1 MLMIP
6 NRKDDTF
13 FSLLKRLINKLPK
26 KRKIQFIFLLLIM
39 LLNTF
44 AEVVSIGL
52 VIPFIGFITQSEKL
66 WNNPLVKQFAT
77 TFGFEEP
84 SQLLLLTTLL
94 FSLTCIFAALIR
106 LLSLF
111 LNLRFSAALGSDIG
125 ARVYQNC
132 LYQPYTFYISRNSS
146 ELLTNFVNDIGKV
159 ANELFNPLLQT
170 ISASFICIALIIT
183 LMFIN
188 AKIAFSTFFIVAVF
202 YLFAVLIT
210 KNKIKELSY
219 DLDFF
224 LKQLIKIVQ
233 EGIGGIK
240 DILLNSSQI
249 FYVNTFTSS
258 DVPFRRSQ
266 SYVAFFT
273 AIPRLL
279 IEPVGIS
286 VMAFFGFY
294 LVNTGKSS
302 EALPLLGAIALGA
315 QRLLPMAQKIYE
327 GVASSRG
334 TIIQLRNVVNL
345 LEIGNNIFK
354 NELVF
359 EKLNFKNKIVFDN
372 VSFRYS
378 KEGEYILKN
387 INLTINKGEK
397 IGIVGT
403 TGGGK
408 STFLDLLTGLLEPT
422 QGRILIDGKNI
433 FDKKNNNLLYK
444 WRSIISY
451 VPQFIYLSDDTII
464 NNIAFAAEPN
474 TIKKKKV
481 SNSSKKAQIKEFIES
496 LPMAY
501 DTRVGERGVKLSG
514 GQKQRIGIARALY
527 KNSKVIVFDEAT
539 SALDSNTES
548 SLIEA
553 LNNLQNELTIV
564 MVAHRISTL
573 KSCDRIIRIEN
584 GELINN

>member
-1 MLMIP
+1 MNP
-6 NRKDDTF
+6 NKKDDSF
-13 FSLLKRLINKLPK
+13 IYLLKRLINKLQK
-26 KRKIQFIFLLLIM
+26 KRKIQFIFLLIIM

-52 VIPFIGFITQSEKL
+52 VIPFIGFLTQSEKL
-66 WNNPLVKQFAT
+66 WDNPFVRQFAT
-77 TFGFEEP
+77 TFGYEEP
-84 SQLLLLTTLL
+84 SQLLLLTTIL
-94 FSLTCIFAALIR
+94 FSLTCIFAAMVR

-125 ARVYQNC
+125 AKVYQNC

-170 ISASFICIALIIT
+170 ISASLICIALIIT

-188 AKIAFSTFFIVAVF
+188 AKIAFSTLFIVTVF

-210 KNKIKELSY
+210 KNKIRQLSY

-240 DILLNSSQI
+240 DILLNSSQR
-249 FYVNTFTSS
+249 FYVNTFASS

-266 SYVAFFT
+266 SNVTFFT

-279 IEPVGIS
+279 IEPIGIS

-327 GVASSRG
+327 GVASSKG

-354 NELVF
+354 NELVY
-359 EKLNFKNKIVFDN
+359 EKLNFRDKIVFHN
-372 VSFRYS
+372 VCFRYS
-378 KEGEYILKN
+378 QEGEYILKN

-408 STFLDLLTGLLEPT
+408 STFLDLLTALLEPT

-433 FDKKNNNLLYK
+433 FDKNNNNLLYK

-496 LPMAY
+496 LPMSY

-553 LNNLQNELTIV
+553 VNNLQKELTIV

-573 KSCDRIIRIEN
+573 KSCDRIIRLEN

>member
-1 MLMIP
+1 MNP
-6 NRKDDTF
+6 NKKDDSF
-13 FSLLKRLINKLPK
+13 IYLLKRLINKLHK
-26 KRKIQFIFLLLIM
+26 KRKIQFIFLLIIM

-52 VIPFIGFITQSEKL
+52 VIPFIGFLTQSEKL
-66 WNNPLVKQFAT
+66 WNNPFVRQFAT
-77 TFGFEEP
+77 TFGYEEP
-84 SQLLLLTTLL
+84 SQLLLLTTIL
-94 FSLTCIFAALIR
+94 FSLTCIFAAMVR

-125 ARVYQNC
+125 AKVYQNC

-170 ISASFICIALIIT
+170 ISASLICIALIIT

-188 AKIAFSTFFIVAVF
+188 AKIAFSTLFIVTVF

-210 KNKIKELSY
+210 KNKIRQLSY

-240 DILLNSSQI
+240 DILLNSSQR
-249 FYVNTFTSS
+249 FYVNTFASS

-266 SYVAFFT
+266 SNVTFFT

-279 IEPVGIS
+279 IEPIGIS

-354 NELVF
+354 NELVY
-359 EKLNFKNKIVFDN
+359 EKLNFRDKIVFDN
-372 VSFRYS
+372 VCFRYS
-378 KEGEYILKN
+378 QEGEYILKN

-433 FDKKNNNLLYK
+433 FDKNNNNLLYK

-496 LPMAY
+496 LPMTY

-548 SLIEA
+548 SLIA
-553 LNNLQNELTIV
+553 AVNNLQKELTIV

-573 KSCDRIIRIEN
+573 KSCDRIIRLEN

>member
-266 SYVAFFT
+266 SNVAF
-273 AIPRLL
+273 LQQ
-279 IEPVGIS
+279 
-286 VMAFFGFY
+286 Y
-294 LVNTGKSS
+294 
-302 EALPLLGAIALGA
+302 
-315 QRLLPMAQKIYE
+315 
-327 GVASSRG
+327 
-334 TIIQLRNVVNL
+334 
-345 LEIGNNIFK
+345 
-354 NELVF
+354 
-359 EKLNFKNKIVFDN
+359 
-372 VSFRYS
+372 
-378 KEGEYILKN
+378 
-387 INLTINKGEK
+387 
-397 IGIVGT
+397 
-403 TGGGK
+403 
-408 STFLDLLTGLLEPT
+408 
-422 QGRILIDGKNI
+422 QG
-433 FDKKNNNLLYK
+433 Y
-444 WRSIISY
+444 
-451 VPQFIYLSDDTII
+451 
-464 NNIAFAAEPN
+464 
-474 TIKKKKV
+474 
-481 SNSSKKAQIKEFIES
+481 
-496 LPMAY
+496 
-501 DTRVGERGVKLSG
+501 
-514 GQKQRIGIARALY
+514 
-527 KNSKVIVFDEAT
+527 
-539 SALDSNTES
+539 
-548 SLIEA
+548 
-553 LNNLQNELTIV
+553 
-564 MVAHRISTL
+564 
-573 KSCDRIIRIEN
+573 
-584 GELINN
+584 

>member
-1 MLMIP
+1 MNP
-6 NRKDDTF
+6 NKKDDSF
-13 FSLLKRLINKLPK
+13 IYLLKRLINKLQK
-26 KRKIQFIFLLLIM
+26 KRKIQFIFLLIIM

-52 VIPFIGFITQSEKL
+52 VIPFIGFLTQSEKL
-66 WNNPLVKQFAT
+66 WNNPFVRQFAT
-77 TFGFEEP
+77 TFGYEEP
-84 SQLLLLTTLL
+84 SQLLLLTTIL
-94 FSLTCIFAALIR
+94 FSLTCIFAAMVR

-125 ARVYQNC
+125 AEVYQNC

-170 ISASFICIALIIT
+170 ISASLICIALIIT

-188 AKIAFSTFFIVAVF
+188 AKIAFSTLFIVTVF

-210 KNKIKELSY
+210 KNKIRQLSY

-240 DILLNSSQI
+240 DILLNSSQR
-249 FYVNTFTSS
+249 FYVNTFASS

-266 SYVAFFT
+266 SNVTFFT

-279 IEPVGIS
+279 IEPIGIS

-354 NELVF
+354 NELVY
-359 EKLNFKNKIVFDN
+359 EKLNFRDKIVFDN
-372 VSFRYS
+372 VCFRYS
-378 KEGEYILKN
+378 QEGEYILKN

-408 STFLDLLTGLLEPT
+408 STFLDLLTGLLEPS

-433 FDKKNNNLLYK
+433 FDKNNNNLLYK

-474 TIKKKKV
+474 NIKKKKV

-496 LPMAY
+496 LPMTY

-553 LNNLQNELTIV
+553 VNNLQKELTIV

-573 KSCDRIIRIEN
+573 KSCDRIIRLEN

>member
-1 MLMIP
+1 
-6 NRKDDTF
+6 
-13 FSLLKRLINKLPK
+13 
-26 KRKIQFIFLLLIM
+26 
-39 LLNTF
+39 
-44 AEVVSIGL
+44 
-52 VIPFIGFITQSEKL
+52 
-66 WNNPLVKQFAT
+66 
-77 TFGFEEP
+77 
-84 SQLLLLTTLL
+84 
-94 FSLTCIFAALIR
+94 
-106 LLSLF
+106 
-111 LNLRFSAALGSDIG
+111 
-125 ARVYQNC
+125 
-132 LYQPYTFYISRNSS
+132 
-146 ELLTNFVNDIGKV
+146 
-159 ANELFNPLLQT
+159 
-170 ISASFICIALIIT
+170 
-183 LMFIN
+183 
-188 AKIAFSTFFIVAVF
+188 
-202 YLFAVLIT
+202 
-210 KNKIKELSY
+210 
-219 DLDFF
+219 
-224 LKQLIKIVQ
+224 
-233 EGIGGIK
+233 
-240 DILLNSSQI
+240 
-249 FYVNTFTSS
+249 
-258 DVPFRRSQ
+258 
-266 SYVAFFT
+266 
-273 AIPRLL
+273 
-279 IEPVGIS
+279 
-286 VMAFFGFY
+286 
-294 LVNTGKSS
+294 
-302 EALPLLGAIALGA
+302 
-315 QRLLPMAQKIYE
+315 MAQKIYE

>member
-1 MLMIP
+1 MIP
-6 NRKDDTF
+6 NRKDDSF

-26 KRKIQFIFLLLIM
+26 KRKIQFTFLLLIM

-52 VIPFIGFITQSEKL
+52 VIPFIGLLTQSEKL

-188 AKIAFSTFFIVAVF
+188 AKIAFSTFFIVTVF

-266 SYVAFFT
+266 SNVAFFT

>member
-1 MLMIP
+1 MNP
-6 NRKDDTF
+6 NKKDDSF
-13 FSLLKRLINKLPK
+13 IYLLKRLINKLQK
-26 KRKIQFIFLLLIM
+26 KRKIQFFFLLIIM

-52 VIPFIGFITQSEKL
+52 VIPFIGFLTQSEKL
-66 WNNPLVKQFAT
+66 WNNPFVRQFAT
-77 TFGFEEP
+77 TFGYEEP
-84 SQLLLLTTLL
+84 SQLLLLTTIL
-94 FSLTCIFAALIR
+94 FSLTCIFAAMVR

-125 ARVYQNC
+125 AKVYQNC

-170 ISASFICIALIIT
+170 ISASLICIALIIT

-188 AKIAFSTFFIVAVF
+188 AKIAFSTLFIVTVF

-210 KNKIKELSY
+210 KNKIRQLSY
-219 DLDFF
+219 DLDFS

-240 DILLNSSQI
+240 DILLNSSQR
-249 FYVNTFTSS
+249 FYVNTFASS

-266 SYVAFFT
+266 SNVTFFT

-279 IEPVGIS
+279 IEPIGIS

-354 NELVF
+354 NELVY
-359 EKLNFKNKIVFDN
+359 EKLNFRDKIVFDN
-372 VSFRYS
+372 VCFRYS
-378 KEGEYILKN
+378 QEGEYILKN

-433 FDKKNNNLLYK
+433 FDKNNTNLLYK

-496 LPMAY
+496 LPMTY

-553 LNNLQNELTIV
+553 VNNLQKELTIV

-573 KSCDRIIRIEN
+573 KSCDRIIRLEN

>member
-26 KRKIQFIFLLLIM
+26 KRKIQFTFLLLIM
-39 LLNTF
+39 LLNSF

-266 SYVAFFT
+266 SNVAFFT

>member
-1 MLMIP
+1 MIP
-6 NRKDDTF
+6 NRKDDSF

-26 KRKIQFIFLLLIM
+26 KRKIQFTFLLLIM

-52 VIPFIGFITQSEKL
+52 VIPFIGLLTQSEKL
-66 WNNPLVKQFAT
+66 WNNPLVKQFST

-188 AKIAFSTFFIVAVF
+188 AKIAFSTFFIVTVF

-266 SYVAFFT
+266 SNVAFFT

-302 EALPLLGAIALGA
+302 EAIPLLGAIALGA